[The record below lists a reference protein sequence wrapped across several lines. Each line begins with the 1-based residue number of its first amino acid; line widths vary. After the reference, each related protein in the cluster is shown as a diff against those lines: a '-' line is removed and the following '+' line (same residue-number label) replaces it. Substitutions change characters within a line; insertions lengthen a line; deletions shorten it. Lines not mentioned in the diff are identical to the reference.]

1 MKYEIGN
8 RIRQYRE
15 KKKLTQKQLA
25 DLIGVSNSRIS
36 NWEKGINRPDAD
48 IIADIC
54 RALDVSPSVLLD
66 VRLSTDELNDKER
79 KIIKAYRV
87 KSDLQ
92 KAVDIL
98 LGIE

>member
-79 KIIKAYRV
+79 RIIKAYRV
-87 KSDLQ
+87 KLDLQ

-98 LGIE
+98 LDIE